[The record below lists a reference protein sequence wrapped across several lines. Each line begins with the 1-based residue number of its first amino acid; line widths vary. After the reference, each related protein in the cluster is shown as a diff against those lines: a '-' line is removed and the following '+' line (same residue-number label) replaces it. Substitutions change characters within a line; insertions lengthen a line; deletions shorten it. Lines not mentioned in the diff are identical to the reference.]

1 MRVFLSLNMSEARLN
16 LLFLMMRLQV
26 WLDVDCWL
34 IGNALYFFWV
44 FSLIFFNVG
53 KLAFFFFSLSVFF
66 LFISSLLMW
75 CGVLVFGL
83 DD

>member
-34 IGNALYFFWV
+34 IGNALYFFLGI
-44 FSLIFFNVG
+44 FFNFFNVG

-83 DD
+83 VD